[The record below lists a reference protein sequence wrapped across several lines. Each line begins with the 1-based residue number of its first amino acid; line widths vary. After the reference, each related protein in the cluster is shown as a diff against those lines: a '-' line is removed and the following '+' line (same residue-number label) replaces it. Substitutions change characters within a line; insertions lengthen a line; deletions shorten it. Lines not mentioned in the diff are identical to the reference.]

1 MNTRILSPVVGLGI
15 AFATITTTLL
25 TNPSIHAEDAAG
37 YYTDPATGI
46 VYRQV
51 TKTVERPV
59 VETTMETQEQTQLRP
74 QTVTETKP
82 EVRTV
87 FTPVIDYHWEPRL
100 EGRWNPFRQPT
111 VAYRHVPRAHW
122 QAQQQVIN
130 RTQTRTEWVTEKRTV
145 QVPKRLTRIERERK
159 IDYEPVGR
167 VAPQRTPADTSNG
180 LASRLRPM
188 DSGTRIEP
196 LSTPR
201 YYAAP
206 TPIISTTAI
215 ASTSGSVGRM
225 TSDPPRRSASQGG
238 LRGTELYPTAP
249 TGYGQAL
256 PPVSGGAGVA
266 ALPVMGMWR

>member
-15 AFATITTTLL
+15 AIATISTTLL
-25 TNPSIHAEDAAG
+25 THPSARAADAAG
-37 YYTDPATGI
+37 YYTDPSTGI

-59 VETTMETQEQTQLRP
+59 VETRMETQQQTQLRP
-74 QTVTETKP
+74 QTVTESKP
-82 EVRTV
+82 EVRTLY
-87 FTPVIDYHWEPRL
+87 TPVIEYQWEPRL

-111 VAYRHVPRAHW
+111 VAYRHVPRARW
-122 QAQQQVIN
+122 QAQQQVVN
-130 RTQTRTEWVTEKRTV
+130 RTQTRTEWVAENRTV
-145 QVPKRLTRIERERK
+145 QVPKRLTRIEREQK

-167 VAPQRTPADTSNG
+167 VAPQRAPSDVSNG

-201 YYAAP
+201 YYTSP
-206 TPIISTTAI
+206 TPTVASTAVV
-215 ASTSGSVGRM
+215 STSGSVGRM

-238 LRGTELYPTAP
+238 LRGTDLYPATT

-256 PPVSGGAGVA
+256 PPVSGGSGVA
-266 ALPVMGMWR
+266 ALPGMGMWR